1 MNKVLPLEMWMTAA
15 AQADLDHNDFVAT
28 LSTTDDPNREET
40 GFGFHGTHRD
50 FGHFILSI
58 AVDDDDIAEQLVMDS
73 IRIEATSRYS
83 PADAYVFPGWT
94 LEPLS

>member
-15 AQADLDHNDFVAT
+15 AQADLDHDELMTEVNQEA
-28 LSTTDDPNREET
+28 
-40 GFGFHGTHRD
+40 GFGFPGTHRE

-58 AVDDDDIAEQLVMDS
+58 ATDDDDIAEQLVMDS
-73 IRIEATSRYS
+73 MRLEGTSRYS
-83 PADAYVFPGWT
+83 LYDIYFFPGWT